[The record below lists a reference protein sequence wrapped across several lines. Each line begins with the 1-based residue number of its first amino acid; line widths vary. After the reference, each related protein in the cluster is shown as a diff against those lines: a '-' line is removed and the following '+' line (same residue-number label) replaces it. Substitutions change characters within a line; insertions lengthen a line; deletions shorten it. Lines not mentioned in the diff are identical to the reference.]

1 MNPPEPNDPMSQTLA
16 EWRVQP
22 KADPNFRPAVWQRIR
37 QRSSESWATYVQAHL
52 AAWSVVA
59 VVAVAAAGWAGVSA
73 GRAQLSSERESMVV
87 SYLVE
92 LDPRVQAKLRHS
104 P

>member
-1 MNPPEPNDPMSQTLA
+1 MNLPEPNDPLSRTLA
-16 EWRVQP
+16 EWRVEP

-37 QRSSESWATYVQAHL
+37 QRSGETWSTYVQAHL

-59 VVAVAAAGWAGVSA
+59 VVAAMVAGWAGMSA
-73 GRAQLSSERESMVV
+73 GRSRLAQEREAMVV

-92 LDPRVQAKLRHS
+92 LDPRVQAKLRH
-104 P
+104 

>member
-1 MNPPEPNDPMSQTLA
+1 MNLPEPNDPMSRTLA

-37 QRSSESWATYVQAHL
+37 ERTRETWATYVQAHL
-52 AAWSVVA
+52 AAWSIVA
-59 VVAVAAAGWAGVSA
+59 VVAVTAAGWTGVSV
-73 GRAQLSSERESMVV
+73 GRARQDAAREAMVV

-92 LDPRVQAKLRHS
+92 LDPRVQAKLRQ
-104 P
+104 

>member
-1 MNPPEPNDPMSQTLA
+1 MNLPEPNDPISRTLA
-16 EWRVQP
+16 EWRVHA

-37 QRSSESWATYVQAHL
+37 QRGRETWTTYVQAHL
-52 AAWSVVA
+52 AAWSVAA
-59 VVAVAAAGWAGVSA
+59 VVAVTAAGWAGVSA
-73 GRAQLSSERESMVV
+73 GRAQLAEERETMVV

-92 LDPRVQAKLRHS
+92 LDPRVQARIR